1 MISRPLL
8 PTISFKSFDKRW
20 SSLWAIYQ
28 LATSSLSLI
37 VIKLPMLTYMILS
50 GARVSS
56 HGSSLVRHVDY
67 WSGMSMFLSSEN
79 IVSGLKLLDF
89 EGRAFAVVKRRNKC
103 SSNRSEII
111 LFEFTN
117 NSYKKYITISWM
129 IHDIG
134 SLEPFD
140 FILAMQ
146 SRKRVP
152 DIMFITDKGT
162 TFPPEESWVFGKPSI
177 VRRWRQGK

>member
-1 MISRPLL
+1 MQTTVSAHKAHGYSKPNMNQEKWNLYANHIAWLQNFQCTCIEFEKKHLIKKRRREGGGSTPLVL
-8 PTISFKSFDKRW
+8 FK
-20 SSLWAIYQ
+20 Q
-28 LATSSLSLI
+28 
-37 VIKLPMLTYMILS
+37 PETY
-50 GARVSS
+50 
-56 HGSSLVRHVDY
+56 
-67 WSGMSMFLSSEN
+67 
-79 IVSGLKLLDF
+79 LDF

-103 SSNRSEII
+103 SSNRSKII